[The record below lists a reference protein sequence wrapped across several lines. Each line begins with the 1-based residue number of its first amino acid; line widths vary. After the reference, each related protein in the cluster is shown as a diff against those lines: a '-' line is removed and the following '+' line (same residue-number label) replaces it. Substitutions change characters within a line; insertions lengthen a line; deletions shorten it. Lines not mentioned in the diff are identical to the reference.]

1 MTTPL
6 KPGDPVLVEA
16 VYESGPEC
24 AADWH
29 KIVKIIDHE
38 GIAQPVVAFRVHP
51 LPAPVWVV
59 YDCWTKRYLLWRSE
73 PTADHEGDYW
83 SNEYIDR
90 EVFDALWPE
99 HQMTE
104 HDEPRRVRLLAIPA
118 KEGE

>member
-16 VYESGPEC
+16 RVDDTGAISVSNSDLVPER
-24 AADWH
+24 A
-29 KIVKIIDHE
+29 
-38 GIAQPVVAFRVHP
+38 HP